1 VSYYPTLDEDLAR
14 AKAILAK
21 GQPSPQEQANFTP
34 EVIEALRKVGN
45 RTISGADIYAAYKL
59 LESFVAEIES
69 LRQECDAQRRAANHW
84 FTEANRDHNDLEHLR
99 AAMQASTET
108 LETTTA
114 ELVAIHA
121 EIDQLRACPVF
132 RPDHNGEC
140 GNCDERI
147 DAHTPAAIEA
157 GRGVAGANS
166 PKGIP

>member
-1 VSYYPTLDEDLAR
+1 MSYYPTLDEDLAR

-21 GQPSPQEQANFTP
+21 RSHP
-34 EVIEALRKVGN
+34 ALLPKFLDTTDV
-45 RTISGADIYAAYKL
+45 ADAYKL